1 MIDQN
6 IDNQIS
12 TNITLLVPLQNWDDN
27 ELIQNIYLFNS
38 LFICTI

>member
-27 ELIQNIYLFNS
+27 ELIQNIFFNS